1 MPVVSKRCFPAML
14 LDYSVTA
21 VSSDV
26 ISTKSGMLSNS
37 EICFSR
43 HSISLTNSLPKL
55 FQD

>member
-1 MPVVSKRCFPAML
+1 MHIDAGVSKRCFPAML

-37 EICFSR
+37 
-43 HSISLTNSLPKL
+43 
-55 FQD
+55 